1 MEIHNPRGI
10 NNKPADL
17 DTYCLPI
24 SIFSQ
29 DENARERRCG
39 ILSFCRKI
47 NDAWIGFTV
56 FQLFTDTWTPNS
68 LGTNPD
74 RPLGYDP
81 KANVVGKQCYQ
92 FEWTTSRTKDITTDH
107 NLMKNVRRIGVV
119 VRGMPEN
126 NLLAI
131 RLDPDFVSTSLF
143 QNEGFWGR
151 YPIPLGGLYYV
162 R

>member
-10 NNKPADL
+10 HNKPADL

-56 FQLFTDTWTPNS
+56 FQLFTETWSPNA

-74 RPLGYDP
+74 RPFGYDP
-81 KANVVGKQCYQ
+81 KANVVGKPCYQ
-92 FEWTTSRTKDITTDH
+92 FEWATSHREDIATDH

-119 VRGMPEN
+119 VRGMPEM
-126 NLLAI
+126 NLLDLA
-131 RLDPDFVSTSLF
+131 RPERFELWPALTHFHAKTRRSSPRRVSTL
-143 QNEGFWGR
+143 R
-151 YPIPLGGLYYV
+151 
-162 R
+162 